1 MKRESMTKLHPL
13 YCNNKNWIQGL
24 FIVFIVFLMIQ
35 SSRDIIDSF
44 VSADYK
50 FFIDSLVQLVL
61 PAVSFF
67 LVVGWHPNNLDMVRR
82 PTLQGKSISFGVGF
96 MFSVVSGIV
105 GGFLLFGLVY
115 LFSRY
120 IYSPSEPIIDFE
132 SVTYLKHGWITP
144 IVEEV
149 YFRLVIL
156 SSLVRVGVS
165 VSWSILIG
173 ALFFGFSHHY
183 SVALFLVIVGLAAG
197 WLFFKF
203 GLLSSISLHVVYNVA
218 ILSTTLS

>member
-1 MKRESMTKLHPL
+1 MAKFQPL
-13 YCNNKNWIQGL
+13 YCNQKSWFQG
-24 FIVFIVFLMIQ
+24 FIIVFIVFLMIQ
-35 SSRDIIDSF
+35 SSRDIIASF
-44 VSADYK
+44 SSPEYK
-50 FFIDSLVQLVL
+50 FFIDSLIQLIL
-61 PAVSFF
+61 PALAFF
-67 LVVGWHPNNLDMVRR
+67 LVIGWQPNNLDMVRR
-82 PTLQGKSISFGVGF
+82 PSIQGKSISFGVGF
-96 MFSVVSGIV
+96 MFSLVSGVV

-115 LFSRY
+115 LFSRNV
-120 IYSPSEPIIDFE
+120 YSPSEPIIDFE

-156 SSLVRVGVS
+156 SSLARVGVS
-165 VSWSILIG
+165 VGWSILIG

-218 ILSTTLS
+218 ILSTALS